1 MQQKEVRSAVTAQF
15 YQSLA
20 ESGVEITAIPQAQLQ
35 AMVNALADGLIAGLA
50 ALDDDDAARSR
61 AVVAGGP
68 AGMAVAAALSADDD
82 DEEALL
88 WSGRPYISIGT
99 RYELT
104 SQRLRIIRGIFGR
117 DFEEVELVRVRDTS
131 VSQHLGER
139 ALDIGDVTIVSN
151 DPQQPEIVLRN
162 IKDPVEVRE
171 IIRKATLTEKQRR
184 NLAYREEM

>member
-1 MQQKEVRSAVTAQF
+1 MQPSEVRSTITAQF

-35 AMVNALADGLIAGLA
+35 AIVNSLADGLLAGLA
-50 ALDDDDAARSR
+50 AVDDQDAVRTQVTHTASDN
-61 AVVAGGP
+61 A
-68 AGMAVAAALSADDD
+68 D
-82 DEEALL
+82 DEEVML
-88 WSGRPYISIGT
+88 WRGRPYLSIGI

-104 SQRLRIIRGIFGR
+104 SQRLRIIRGLFGR

-139 ALDIGDVTIVSN
+139 ALDVGDVTIVSN
-151 DPQQPEIVLRN
+151 DPQQPTIVLSN
-162 IKDPVEVRE
+162 IKDPVNVRE
-171 IIRKATLTEKQRR
+171 IVRKATLTEKERR

>member
-20 ESGVEITAIPQAQLQ
+20 ESGVEVTAIPQAQMQ
-35 AMVNALADGLIAGLA
+35 AIVNALADGLIAGLA
-50 ALDDDDAARSR
+50 ALDDQDAARGRSMI
-61 AVVAGGP
+61 AGGP
-68 AGMAVAAALSADDD
+68 VGVTAAALSADDD
-82 DEEALL
+82 EAESLL
-88 WSGRPYISIGT
+88 WSGRPYLSIGT

-117 DFEEVELVRVRDTS
+117 DFEETELVRVRDTS
-131 VSQHLGER
+131 VTQHLGER
-139 ALDIGDVTIVSN
+139 ALDIGDVTVVSN
-151 DPQQPEIVLRN
+151 DPQQPQIVLRN

-171 IIRKATLTEKQRR
+171 IIRKATLLEKERR